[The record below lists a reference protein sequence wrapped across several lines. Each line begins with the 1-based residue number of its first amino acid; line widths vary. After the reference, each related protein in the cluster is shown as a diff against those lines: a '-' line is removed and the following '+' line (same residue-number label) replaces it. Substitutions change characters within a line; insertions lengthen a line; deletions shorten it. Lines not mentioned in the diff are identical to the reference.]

1 MSTLEP
7 SPRTPGSLKHRL
19 LSISELDLRARWLE
33 SELVGWGATLG
44 ARVLNELAEE
54 CEAARSDAREAM
66 IAVALC
72 FVRMSETQTLRE
84 LRCEAQASRLF
95 SLERLLRRG
104 EPNVDEDLQFRVPNY
119 GGGRELSLG
128 ERRSLARRP
137 DRRHFDRLLSDPHP
151 MVASILLRNP
161 RLTQDDVLRIVTRR
175 PAIPSVIL
183 EVATNPRWIARG
195 RIRHAILLNPT
206 SPNETAMPLI
216 GLCSRTELEELVSS
230 GQLPLVRRAT
240 ALELVERRPP
250 HEAPERGALH

>member
-1 MSTLEP
+1 M
-7 SPRTPGSLKHRL
+7 
-19 LSISELDLRARWLE
+19 LSISELELRARWLE
-33 SELVGWGATLG
+33 SELDGWGAMLG
-44 ARVLNELAEE
+44 ARLLNELAAE
-54 CEAARSDAREAM
+54 CEAARSGAQEAM
-66 IAVALC
+66 VAVALC
-72 FVRMSETQTLRE
+72 FIRMSETSTLGR
-84 LRCEAQASRLF
+84 LRGEAQASRLF

-104 EPNVDEDLQFRVPNY
+104 EPNVDEELQFRVPNY
-119 GGGRELSLG
+119 GAGREISLG

-137 DRRHFDRLLSDPHP
+137 DRRNFERLLSDPHP
-151 MVASILLRNP
+151 MVAQILLRNP

-175 PAIPSVIL
+175 PANPSVIL

-195 RIRHAILLNPT
+195 RVRQAILLNPT

-216 GLCSRTELEELVSS
+216 GLCSRTELAELVSS